1 MFVTHLVHLR
11 VGDKKLIDNM
21 NFTCYRI
28 RNNNDIVTRVPPEW
42 IGYTHKSDELFY
54 FDVDGI
60 PRYGFS
66 RGFMFMQW
74 LKELIVEL
82 FRNRTWD
89 VCGSLYE

>member
-1 MFVTHLVHLR
+1 
-11 VGDKKLIDNM
+11 M
-21 NFTCYRI
+21 NFTCYRF

-60 PRYGFS
+60 PRRGFS

-74 LKELIVEL
+74 LKGTYRGLMRDKTRDAFADHSMGDYYNLCKRQLAEE
-82 FRNRTWD
+82 NA
-89 VCGSLYE
+89 SN